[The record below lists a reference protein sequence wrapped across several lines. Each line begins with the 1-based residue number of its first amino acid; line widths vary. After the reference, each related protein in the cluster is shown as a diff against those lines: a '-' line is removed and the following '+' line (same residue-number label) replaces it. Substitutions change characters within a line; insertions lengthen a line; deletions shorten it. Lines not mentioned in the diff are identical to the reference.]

1 MIDFEIAPLTE
12 ELRKMSHK
20 HNENFIRNIVRYYD
34 DYEHEHDEFKDEE
47 IQAIRDHQ
55 AAMAKFRLENKD
67 MKSERMGLGSVIL
80 GEEGSW
86 GAPMFTG
93 GASRTALGNAAINAV
108 ATKEQKERFGK
119 MHAAMAITEPCC
131 GSDTASIQATA
142 KLDVETNEWIL
153 NGEKI
158 FVTAGNR
165 CECVVVWATLDR
177 SQGRPAIK
185 SFVVEKSRPGITVSK
200 LEHKLGIRAS
210 DTASIILE
218 DCRIPYDN
226 ILGSPEI
233 QPKGGFK
240 GVMATF
246 DATRPAVAAMAL
258 GTGRAAL
265 DFTKEKFEEE
275 GFTFP
280 YDRSPHELSA
290 IQKDIL
296 DMEAQLDVSRLL
308 IWRAGA
314 MLDSGQRN
322 SLEASSAKAKAGKAA
337 GDVCQKCVALLG
349 PLGYSREWLA
359 EKFMRDCKITDLF
372 EGTGQINMLV
382 VARLILGFKRDMLK

>member
-1 MIDFEIAPLTE
+1 
-12 ELRKMSHK
+12 
-20 HNENFIRNIVRYYD
+20 
-34 DYEHEHDEFKDEE
+34 
-47 IQAIRDHQ
+47 
-55 AAMAKFRLENKD
+55 
-67 MKSERMGLGSVIL
+67 
-80 GEEGSW
+80 
-86 GAPMFTG
+86 
-93 GASRTALGNAAINAV
+93 
-108 ATKEQKERFGK
+108 
-119 MHAAMAITEPCC
+119 
-131 GSDTASIQATA
+131 
-142 KLDVETNEWIL
+142 
-153 NGEKI
+153 
-158 FVTAGNR
+158 
-165 CECVVVWATLDR
+165 
-177 SQGRPAIK
+177 
-185 SFVVEKSRPGITVSK
+185 
-200 LEHKLGIRAS
+200 
-210 DTASIILE
+210 
-218 DCRIPYDN
+218 
-226 ILGSPEI
+226 
-233 QPKGGFK
+233 
-240 GVMATF
+240 
-246 DATRPAVAAMAL
+246 MAL

-290 IQKDIL
+290 VQRDVL

-322 SLEASSAKAKAGKAA
+322 SREASSAKAKAGKAA